1 MRRLI
6 SVVTPCYNEEE
17 NVEDVYQ
24 RVKNVF
30 ATLPGYRYEH
40 VFIDNAS
47 TDRTVEI
54 VKGIIAK
61 DNNVR
66 LIVNARN
73 FGHLRSPYYAWMQVH
88 GDAVISMAADLQEPP
103 ELIPKFIE
111 AWERGYKIVAAV
123 KEGSKESAVMYLIRK
138 LYYKFI
144 ARISE
149 TKLVHNFNGFG
160 LFDKK
165 VIDILRSLH
174 DPYPYLRGLVAEI
187 GFDVAEIP
195 YTQSTRRRGISKNN
209 FYVLYDMAMLGITS
223 HSKVPL
229 RIATIAGFLLSL
241 LSLSVSFVYLIMK
254 LLSWEEFA
262 VGMAPILI
270 GLFFF
275 SSIQL
280 LFIGLLGE
288 YIAAIHT
295 QVLNRPLVVEKE
307 RINFV
312 GSHESDSVRTDDSR

>member
-1 MRRLI
+1 MKLI

-17 NVEDVYQ
+17 NVEDIYQ
-24 RVKNVF
+24 RVRNVF
-30 ATLPGYRYEH
+30 AALPGHRYEH

-88 GDAVISMAADLQEPP
+88 GDAVISIAADLQEPP

-123 KEGSKESAVMYLIRK
+123 RMGSKDSAVMHLIRK
-138 LYYKFI
+138 LYYRFV

-149 TKLVHNFNGFG
+149 AKLIRDFNGFG
-160 LFDKK
+160 LYDKK
-165 VIDILRSLH
+165 FIDILRSLH
-174 DPYPYLRGLVAEI
+174 DPYPYVRGLVAEV

-195 YTQSTRRRGISKNN
+195 YTHPSRHRGISKNN

-241 LSLSVSFVYLIMK
+241 LSLTVSFVFLMMK
-254 LLSWEEFA
+254 LLFWDKFA

-280 LFIGLLGE
+280 FFIGLLGE

-307 RINFV
+307 RVNFA
-312 GSHESDSVRTDDSR
+312 GHHEPYSGGADDSR